1 MKDLIKLLLAGML
14 LCMSGLQLTGQTTIR
29 LVDSQSNEPVP
40 FAHVCFESLDKSVL
54 QNKIADEKG
63 VIIFDND
70 LPFQLAA
77 TSVGY
82 ATLIDTLKAGGT
94 HTLYMVTSFT
104 QMDEVVVT
112 AQYSPRRVDQS
123 IYNVGV
129 IDNRKIREKG
139 ATNLSEALNNEL
151 GIRISNDAALGSSM
165 SIQGLSGE
173 HVKILI
179 DGVPV
184 IGRMNG
190 NIDLSQINMY
200 NVDHIE
206 MVEGPMSVV
215 YGSNALAGAVN
226 IITKENTRG
235 KFSSWINSYI
245 ESVGVYNFDV
255 GAGGNFGKHA
265 GSFSASRNF
274 FSGFSEIDTTRS
286 KQWKPRL
293 QYNLDGYYKYQADR
307 LGIKVD
313 LRYFHET
320 IENKGPLLPPY
331 MEKAFDTYYYTRRW
345 SDRIQADYRFSEG
358 RGIDAVFAYSTYSR
372 IKHTYF
378 KDLTTLKEIMLSDES
393 SNDTT
398 TFTSYLLRGT
408 FTDESL
414 FEKLSYQVG
423 TDINI
428 EDGQGK
434 RIQDGHQSIGD
445 YAAFL
450 SLQYEPSEK
459 FSFQPGLRAGYNT
472 NYKSPLVPSLN
483 LRLDPRAN
491 GRHVFRASYAR
502 GFRAPSLKELYLYF
516 VDINHN
522 LRGNPD
528 LKAEYSHNFNLT
540 WDLSMA
546 RNANRFGIQAGLF
559 YNSIHNRITLALDSA
574 TVYSYINVDQF
585 RTAGGKINFKYS
597 LHPRFTFE
605 LGIFQVARQSM
616 IREGEGFTTPFR
628 HSTDVSSNASYN
640 WMSKKLRFLITYKY
654 TGRQP
659 QFYSDAGGDIR
670 EGFIE
675 GYHMLDASAN
685 KSFWNE
691 RILLGIGAKNLFDY
705 TNIESS
711 GITTGSHSS
720 GSGNYPVAWGRT
732 FFVSLR
738 LYFNKY

>member
-1 MKDLIKLLLAGML
+1 MRDTVTILLASLLLGMT
-14 LCMSGLQLTGQTTIR
+14 GLQALSQTTIR
-29 LVDSQSNEPVP
+29 LVDSETKMAVP

-54 QNKIADEKG
+54 KNKIADEQG
-63 VIIFDND
+63 VVVFGPDIT
-70 LPFQLAA
+70 FQLAA
-77 TSVGY
+77 TAVGY
-82 ATLIDTLKAGGT
+82 VTLIDTLGAGGT
-94 HTLYMVTSFT
+94 HTLYMRPSI
-104 QMDEVVVT
+104 QEMDEVVIT

-123 IYNVGV
+123 IYNVAV
-129 IDNRKIREKG
+129 IDNRLIREKG

-151 GIRISNDAALGSSM
+151 GVRISNDAALGSSM

-226 IITKENTRG
+226 IITSEDARSKI
-235 KFSSWINSYI
+235 SAWLNSYL
-245 ESVGVYNFDV
+245 ESVGVYNFDA
-255 GAGGNFGKHA
+255 GAGGNFGRHA
-265 GSFSASRNF
+265 VSLSASRNF
-274 FSGFSEIDTTRS
+274 FSGFSEVDTTRS

-293 QYNLDGYYKYQADR
+293 QYNLSGYYKYQADK
-307 LGIKVD
+307 LGIKAD
-313 LRYFHET
+313 LRYFNET
-320 IENKGPLLPPY
+320 IQNKGPLLPPY
-331 MEKAFDTYYYTRRW
+331 REKAFDTYYYTSRW

-358 RGIDAVFAYSTYSR
+358 RGAELVFAHSTYAR

-378 KDLTTLKEIMLSDES
+378 KDLTTLEEVMLKGEADI
-393 SNDTT
+393 DTT
-398 TFTSYLLRGT
+398 RFASYLVRGV

-414 FEKLSYQVG
+414 LEKLSYQVG
-423 TDINI
+423 TDINL

-434 RIQDGHQSIGD
+434 RIQDRQQSIGD
-445 YAAFL
+445 YAFFA
-450 SLQYEPSEK
+450 SLQYEPSK
-459 FSFQPGLRAGYNT
+459 RFTFQPGIRAGYNT
-472 NYKSPLVPSLN
+472 KYRSPVVPSLN
-483 LRLDPRAN
+483 LRWDPSAR
-491 GRHVFRASYAR
+491 GRQVYRASYAR

-540 WDLSMA
+540 ADLA
-546 RNANRFGIQAGLF
+546 LGRKINRFGLQAGLF

-574 TVYSYINVDQF
+574 TLYSYINVEQY
-585 RTAGGKINFKYS
+585 RTAGGKINLKYS
-597 LHPRFTFE
+597 LHPRFNLE
-605 LGIFQVARQSM
+605 AGLFQVARQSV
-616 IREGEGFTTPFR
+616 IREGEGLTTPFR
-628 HSTDVSSNASYN
+628 HSTDVSASATYN
-640 WMSKKLRFLITYKY
+640 WLSKRIRMLITYKY

-659 QFYSDAGGDIR
+659 QFYADADGEIQ

-675 GYHMLDASAN
+675 GYHMLDASVN
-685 KSFWNE
+685 KSFWYD

-705 TNIESS
+705 TNISAS
-711 GITTGSHSS
+711 GITTGAHTS
-720 GSGNYPVAWGRT
+720 GAGSYPVAWGRT

-738 LYFNKY
+738 FHFSKF

>member
-1 MKDLIKLLLAGML
+1 ML
-14 LCMSGLQLTGQTTIR
+14 FCMYGLPVLSQTTIR
-29 LVDSQSNEPVP
+29 LVDKETEQAVP
-40 FAHVCFESLDKSVL
+40 FAHVCFESLDKSVI
-54 QNKIADEKG
+54 QNKVADDKG
-63 VIIFDND
+63 VLTFESG
-70 LPFQLAA
+70 LPFQVAV

-82 ATLIDTLKAGGT
+82 TTLIDTLPAGGT
-94 HTLYMVTSFT
+94 HILYMEPSFLE
-104 QMDEVVVT
+104 MDEVVIT

-123 IYNVGV
+123 IYNVSV
-129 IDNRKIREKG
+129 INDRAIRERG
-139 ATNLSEALNNEL
+139 ATNLSEALYNEL
-151 GIRISNDAALGSSM
+151 GVRISNDAALGSSM

-235 KFSSWINSYI
+235 SLSAWVNSYV

-255 GAGGNFGKHA
+255 GGGGNFGRHA
-265 GSFSASRNF
+265 VSLSGSRNF
-274 FSGFSEIDTTRS
+274 FSGFSEVDTTRS

-293 QYNLDGYYKYQADR
+293 QYNFDGYYKYRGDR

-313 LRYFHET
+313 LRYFDET
-320 IENKGPLLPPY
+320 IQNKGPLLLPY
-331 MEKAFDTYYYTRRW
+331 REKAFDTYYYTNRL
-345 SDRIQADYRFSEG
+345 SDRIQADYMFTEG
-358 RGIDAVFAYSTYSR
+358 RGMELVFAHSLYSR
-372 IKHTYF
+372 VKHTYF
-378 KDLTTLKEIMLSDES
+378 RDLTTLEEIMLSGES
-393 SNDTT
+393 ANDTT

-414 FEKLSYQVG
+414 FDKLNYQVG
-423 TDINI
+423 TDINT
-428 EDGQGK
+428 EEGKGK
-434 RIQDGHQSIGD
+434 RIQDEHQAIGD
-445 YAAFL
+445 YAVFA
-450 SLQYEPSEK
+450 SIQYEPSDK
-459 FSFQPGLRAGYNT
+459 ISFQPGLRASYNT
-472 NYKSPLVPSLN
+472 RYKSPLVPSLN
-483 LRLDPRAN
+483 IRWDPNAN
-491 GRHVFRASYAR
+491 GRHILRASYAR

-546 RNANRFGIQAGLF
+546 RKKNQFGLQAGLF
-559 YNSIHNRITLALDSA
+559 YNSIHNQITLSLDSA
-574 TVYSYINVDQF
+574 TVYSYINVDQY
-585 RTAGGKINFKYS
+585 RTAGGKINFKYN
-597 LHPRFTFE
+597 LHPRFTAE
-605 LGIFQVARQSM
+605 LGVFQVARQSM
-616 IREGEGFTTPFR
+616 ITEGEGFKTPFR
-628 HSTDVSSNASYN
+628 HSTDVTSNLTYN
-640 WMSKKLRFLITYKY
+640 LISQKLRFLVNYKY

-659 QFYSDAGGDIR
+659 QFYSDSDGNIR

-675 GYHMLDASAN
+675 GYHMLDITAN
-685 KSFWNE
+685 KSFWND

-711 GITTGSHSS
+711 GIATGGHTS
-720 GSGNYPVAWGRT
+720 GGGTYPVAWGRT
-732 FFVSLR
+732 FFVNLR
-738 LYFNKY
+738 LFFSKQ

>member
-1 MKDLIKLLLAGML
+1 MRDYIKLLLAGML
-14 LCMSGLQLTGQTTIR
+14 FCMTGLPLLAQTTIK
-29 LVDSQSNEPVP
+29 LVDSKTREPVP
-40 FAHVCFESLDKSVL
+40 FAHVCFESLDKTVL
-54 QNKIADEKG
+54 KNKIADEKG
-63 VIIFDND
+63 ILTFDARP
-70 LPFQLAA
+70 PFQLAA

-82 ATLIDTLKAGGT
+82 ATLIDTLRTGGT
-94 HTLYMVTSFT
+94 FTLYMEPTFLE
-104 QMDEVVVT
+104 MDEVVVT

-123 IYNVGV
+123 IYNVKV

-151 GIRISNDAALGSSM
+151 GVRISNDAALGSSM

-235 KFSSWINSYI
+235 KFSSWLNSYV

-255 GAGGNFGKHA
+255 GAAGNIGGHSVSLSG
-265 GSFSASRNF
+265 SRNF
-274 FSGFSEIDTTRS
+274 FAGFSEVDTMRS
-286 KQWKPRL
+286 KQWKPRV
-293 QYNLDGYYKYQADR
+293 QYNLDGYYKYQANR

-313 LRYFHET
+313 LRYFNET
-320 IENKGPLLPPY
+320 IQNKGPLLPPY
-331 MEKAFDTYYYTRRW
+331 REKAFDTYYYTQRW
-345 SDRIQADYRFSEG
+345 SDRIQADYKFSEG
-358 RGIDAVFAYSTYSR
+358 RLMDLIFAHSTYTR

-378 KDLTTLKEIMLSDES
+378 KDLTTGEEIMLSGES
-393 SNDTT
+393 DNDTT
-398 TFTSYLLRGT
+398 RFTSYLLRGT
-408 FTDESL
+408 FTDESIS
-414 FEKLSYQVG
+414 EKLSYQVG

-428 EDGQGK
+428 EEGQGK
-434 RIQDGHQSIGD
+434 RIQDEQQSIGD
-445 YAAFL
+445 YAVFA

-459 FSFQPGLRAGYNT
+459 FSFQPGVRAGYNT

-483 LRLDPRAN
+483 VRWNPT
-491 GRHVFRASYAR
+491 GTGKHIFRASYAR

-528 LKAEYSHNFNLT
+528 LKAEYSHNVNLT
-540 WDLSMA
+540 WDYSIT
-546 RNANRFGIQAGLF
+546 RKVNRFGLQAGLF
-559 YNSIHNRITLALDSA
+559 YNNINNRITLALDSA
-574 TVYSYINVDQF
+574 TVYSYINVDQY
-585 RTAGGKINFKYS
+585 RTMGGKLNFKYR
-597 LHPRFTFE
+597 LHPRITFE
-605 LGIFQVARQSM
+605 LGLFQVARQSL
-616 IREGEGFTTPFR
+616 IREGKEFTTPFR
-628 HSTDVSSNASYN
+628 YSTDVSSNITYN
-640 WMSKKLRFLITYKY
+640 WIRRKLRFLITYKY
-654 TGRQP
+654 TGKQP
-659 QFYSDAGGDIR
+659 QFYSDENGDIE

-691 RILLGIGAKNLFDY
+691 RILLGIGAKNLFDN

-711 GITTGSHSS
+711 GLTGGEQSS
-720 GSGNYPVAWGRT
+720 GSGSYPVGWGRT
-732 FFVSLR
+732 FFISLR
-738 LYFNKY
+738 LYLNKY

>member
-1 MKDLIKLLLAGML
+1 MRDLVTLLLGGIL
-14 LCMSGLQLTGQTTIR
+14 LCITGLPLAAQTTIR
-29 LVDSQSNEPVP
+29 LVDSQSKEPVP
-40 FAHVCFESLDKSVL
+40 FAHVCFESLDKSIL

-63 VIIFDND
+63 IIIFDNA

-82 ATLIDTLKAGGT
+82 TTLIDTLNAGGT
-94 HTLYMVTSFT
+94 HTLFMEPSFT

-235 KFSSWINSYI
+235 SFSSWINTYI
-245 ESVGVYNFDV
+245 ESVGVYNFDM
-255 GAGGNFGKHA
+255 GAGGNFGRHA
-265 GSFSASRNF
+265 VSFSGSRNF
-274 FSGFSEIDTTRS
+274 FSGFTEVDTSRS

-293 QYNLDGYYKYQADR
+293 QYNLDGYYKFQADK

-313 LRYFHET
+313 LRYFNET
-320 IENKGPLLPPY
+320 IENKGPLLLPY
-331 MEKAFDTYYYTRRW
+331 REKAFDTYYYTRRW
-345 SDRIQADYRFSEG
+345 SNKIQADYRVSEG
-358 RGIDAVFAYSTYSR
+358 RGIDAVFAYSAYSR
-372 IKHTYF
+372 LKHTYF
-378 KDLTTLKEIMLSDES
+378 KDLTTLEEIMLSGES
-393 SNDTT
+393 ANDTT
-398 TFTSYLLRGT
+398 QFTSYLFRSK

-414 FEKLSYQVG
+414 FEKLSYQLG

-428 EDGQGK
+428 EDGEGK
-434 RIQDGHQSIGD
+434 RIQDGYQSIGD

-459 FSFQPGLRAGYNT
+459 FSFQPGIRAGYNT

-483 LRLDPRAN
+483 LRLDPQAN
-491 GRHVFRASYAR
+491 GKHVFRASYAR

-540 WDLSMA
+540 WDIALA
-546 RNANRFGIQAGLF
+546 RKVNRFGIKTGLF
-559 YNSIHNRITLALDSA
+559 YNNINNRITLALDSA
-574 TVYSYINVDQF
+574 TVYSYINVDQY

-597 LHPRFTFE
+597 MHPRFTFE
-605 LGIFQVARQSM
+605 VGVFQVARQSM
-616 IREGEGFTTPFR
+616 ISEGEGFTTPFR
-628 HSTDVSSNASYN
+628 HSTDISSSATYN
-640 WMSKKLRFLITYKY
+640 WMSKNLRFLITYKY

-659 QFYSDAGGDIR
+659 QFYSDAGGNIL

-685 KSFWNE
+685 KSFYNE
-691 RILLGIGAKNLFDY
+691 RILLGMGAKNLFDY

-711 GITTGSHSS
+711 GITTGTHSS

-732 FFVSLR
+732 FFISLR